1 MTATEVETP
10 TSKIDLFSD
19 SHLQDPYNNYRAM
32 RDLGPA
38 VKLSRYGVT
47 GLFRYAPVR
56 AGVDNWETFRSGKG
70 VSLSDLLNEGW
81 TGTVLATDPPY
92 HTALRSVLND
102 RLQPRQVRKLTGD
115 IDSRLQVILDDVLAQ
130 GDTFDAIQD
139 CAYRAIP
146 EYFIDLVGFPKYGS
160 GSEHLLEWAEQ
171 IFNVN
176 GPNDNQRMQESA
188 EGLKNMF
195 EWLGTKATKDD
206 VTPNGFAR
214 AIHDA
219 ADKGIIK
226 HESVVPLLAGYSI
239 PGIDTSIGL
248 IGNAIALFADNPE
261 AWEAI
266 CADPDTLLRPAV
278 VEVLRMDAPV
288 QWFARVLNQDWKTE
302 GVTIPA
308 GERVMLIFGSANR
321 DERHYA
327 DPDTFQVDRD
337 PMDHVSFGGGVHGC
351 PGQHLAQL
359 QVQRLLKAFVEVG
372 VKRFEFAGEPRR
384 TLNNTTRAFF
394 NLPVRIVR

>member
-1 MTATEVETP
+1 MSTTEIDLPV
-10 TSKIDLFSD
+10 SDADLFSD
-19 SHLQDPYNNYRAM
+19 DHLREPYANYRAL

-47 GLFRYAPVR
+47 GLFRYRPVR
-56 AGVDNWETFRSGKG
+56 SAVDDWETFRSGEG
-70 VSLSDLLNEGW
+70 VSLNELLNKYW
-81 TGTVLATDPPY
+81 TGTVIASDPPY
-92 HTALRSVLND
+92 HSALRSVLND

-115 IDSRLQVILDDVLAQ
+115 IDARLRAILDDVLAN
-130 GDTFDAIQD
+130 GDSFDAIQD
-139 CAYRAIP
+139 VAYRAIP
-146 EYFIDLVGFPKYGS
+146 EYFIELVGFPKYGS

-176 GPNDNQRMQESA
+176 GPDDNARMQESA
-188 EGLKNMF
+188 EGLKLMF
-195 EWLGTKATKDD
+195 EWLGTKAGKDD
-206 VTPNGFAR
+206 VTPGGFAR

-219 ADKGIIK
+219 ADKGVIK

-248 IGNAIALFADNPE
+248 IGNAVALFAENPE
-261 AWEAI
+261 QWEAV
-266 CADPDTLLRPAV
+266 CANPDELLRPAL

-288 QWFARVLNQDWKTE
+288 QWFARALSKDWTTE
-302 GVTIPA
+302 DVTIPA
-308 GERVMLIFGSANR
+308 GERVMLMFGSANR
-321 DERHYA
+321 DERHYP
-327 DPDTFQVDRD
+327 DPDTFDVTRD

-359 QVQRLLKAFVEVG
+359 QVQRLLRAFIDSG
-372 VKRFEFAGEPRR
+372 VKRFELNGEPKR

-394 NLPVRIVR
+394 NLPVRIIR